1 MVVHLNNGTY
11 ENISNTTFR
20 QLAVVSG
27 QWSVVSGRWSV
38 VGGRWSV
45 VGGRWSVVGGRWSV
59 GSWQFSVRS
68 KRYGQDGLCTAG
80 VAGLS
85 PTFQRREHPISCQ
98 LAVVG
103 CQGEFEVR

>member
-1 MVVHLNNGTY
+1 MVFASQGLQDSARRFNAG
-11 ENISNTTFR
+11 NIRSVVGCR
-20 QLAVVSG
+20 LSVVVGCRLAVVSG
-27 QWSVVSGRWSV
+27 QWSVV
-38 VGGRWSV
+38 GGRLA
-45 VGGRWSVVGGRWSV
+45 V

-80 VAGLS
+80 AAGLS
-85 PTFQRREHPISCQ
+85 PAFQRREHPISCQ